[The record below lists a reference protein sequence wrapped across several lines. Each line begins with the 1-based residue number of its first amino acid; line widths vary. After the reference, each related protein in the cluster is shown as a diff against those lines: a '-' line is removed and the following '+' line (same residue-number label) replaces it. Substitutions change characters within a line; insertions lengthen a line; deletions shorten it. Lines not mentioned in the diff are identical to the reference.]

1 MVVGSLRQ
9 ETEVAIIGGGPGGY
23 IAALRAADLG
33 KEVTLI
39 DERDQL
45 GGVCLLEGC
54 IPSKTLISAVEV
66 IKAARNGEQFGLFF
80 SDLKTD
86 LQGLRSWTDSVVSS
100 LAQGVD
106 RLIQKRGIELITG
119 RARFESNRSLII
131 EGADVSAIDFRHCII
146 ATGSRIQSLPL
157 AADLPVWYS
166 TEALKI
172 PEIPEDLLIVGGG
185 YIGLE
190 LGQVYA
196 GLGSRVTVVE
206 LFPHLLMGADQDLV
220 EVLLNTCEQQFE
232 TVLVESKVV
241 GLEKSSA
248 GFVVT
253 IEQNG
258 ETKKSEFSQVLVSVG
273 RRPNTDDLGLENTTI
288 TPDKHGFIQVNSEG
302 RTAEDHIYAV
312 GDVTPGPMLAH
323 KASREGKVVAEV
335 IAQYH
340 SAFDNRAIP
349 AVVYTDP
356 EIAWAGLTEREAKA
370 QGLKIN
376 IGRFPLR
383 ALGRAK
389 TLGRSDGF
397 VKILSDPASNLV
409 LGVGMVGP
417 QASELIAEG
426 TLALEMG
433 ATLEDLLVTI
443 HPHPTLSEA
452 IMEAAEV
459 AAGSPVHI
467 APAEKK

>member
-1 MVVGSLRQ
+1 
-9 ETEVAIIGGGPGGY
+9 
-23 IAALRAADLG
+23 
-33 KEVTLI
+33 
-39 DERDQL
+39 
-45 GGVCLLEGC
+45 
-54 IPSKTLISAVEV
+54 
-66 IKAARNGEQFGLFF
+66 
-80 SDLKTD
+80 
-86 LQGLRSWTDSVVSS
+86 
-100 LAQGVD
+100 
-106 RLIQKRGIELITG
+106 
-119 RARFESNRSLII
+119 LII

-157 AADLPVWYS
+157 ASDLPVWYS
-166 TEALKI
+166 TEALKL

-232 TVLVESKVV
+232 TILLESKVV

-258 ETKKSEFSQVLVSVG
+258 ETRKSEFTQVLVAVG

-288 TPDKHGFIQVNSEG
+288 TPDNHGFIQVNSEG
-302 RTAEDHIYAV
+302 RTAEHHLYAV

-335 IAQYH
+335 IAQHH

-356 EIAWAGLTEREAKA
+356 EIAWAGLTEREAEA

-383 ALGRAK
+383 ALGRAR
-389 TLGRSDGF
+389 TLGRTDGF
-397 VKILSDPASNLV
+397 VKILSDPASKLV

-467 APAEKK
+467 PPAEKK

>member
-33 KEVTLI
+33 KEVALI
-39 DERDQL
+39 DEREQL

-66 IKAARNGEQFGLFF
+66 IKAARSAKQFGLSF
-80 SDLKTD
+80 SEMHTDLKA
-86 LQGLRSWTDSVVSS
+86 LRNWTDSVVSS
-100 LAQGVD
+100 LATGVD
-106 RLIQKRGIELITG
+106 RLLKRRGVELIRG
-119 RARFESNRSLII
+119 RARFESNRALII
-131 EGADVSAIDFRHCII
+131 QGADVGAMDFRHCII
-146 ATGSRIQSLPL
+146 ATGSRIQQLPL
-157 AADLPVWYS
+157 TSDLPVWYS
-166 TEALKI
+166 SEALKI
-172 PEIPEDLLIVGGG
+172 PEIPPSLLIVGGG

-196 GLGSRVTVVE
+196 GLGSRVTTVE
-206 LFPHLLMGADQDLV
+206 LFPHLLMGADHDLV
-220 EVLLNTCEQQFE
+220 DVLVKTCQEQFE
-232 TVLVESKVV
+232 AILVESKVV
-241 GLEKSSA
+241 SIKKSSA
-248 GFVVT
+248 GFAVT
-253 IEQNG
+253 IEHQG
-258 ETKKSEFSQVLVSVG
+258 ETINSEFSQVLVAVG
-273 RRPNTDDLGLENTTI
+273 RRPNTDDLGLENTKI
-288 TPDKHGFIQVNSEG
+288 TPDRHGFIQVDSEG
-302 RTAEDHIYAV
+302 RTAEPHLYGI

-335 IAQYH
+335 IAQH
-340 SAFDNRAIP
+340 KAAFDNRAIP

-356 EIAWAGLTEREAKA
+356 EIAWAGLTEREAEA
-370 QGLKIN
+370 QGLKVKV
-376 IGRFPLR
+376 GRFPFR
-383 ALGRAK
+383 ALGRAR
-389 TLGRSDGF
+389 TLGRSEGF
-397 VKILSDPASNLV
+397 VKILSEPETDLV

-433 ATLEDLLVTI
+433 ATLEDLMVTI

-459 AAGSPVHI
+459 AAGTPVHL
-467 APAEKK
+467 PK

>member
-66 IKAARNGEQFGLFF
+66 IRAARNAEQFGLSF

-86 LQGLRSWTDSVVSS
+86 LHGLRSWTDSVVSS
-100 LAQGVD
+100 LAKGVD
-106 RLIQKRGIELITG
+106 RLIQKRGIDLITG

-157 AADLPVWYS
+157 ASDLPVWYS

-220 EVLLNTCEQQFE
+220 EVLLNNCEQQFE
-232 TVLVESKVV
+232 TVLLESKVV

-248 GFVVT
+248 GFAVT
-253 IEQNG
+253 IEQHG
-258 ETKKSEFSQVLVSVG
+258 ETRKSEFTQVLVAVG

-288 TPDKHGFIQVNSEG
+288 TPDNHGFIQVNSEG
-302 RTAEDHIYAV
+302 RTAEPHIYAV

-335 IAQYH
+335 IAQHH

-356 EIAWAGLTEREAKA
+356 EIAWTGLTEREAKA
-370 QGLKIN
+370 QGLKVN

-383 ALGRAK
+383 ALGRAR

-397 VKILSDPASNLV
+397 VKILSDPESDLV

-467 APAEKK
+467 PPAEKK

>member
-9 ETEVAIIGGGPGGY
+9 ETEIAIIGGGPGGY
-23 IAALRAADLG
+23 IAALRAASLG

-39 DERDQL
+39 DERDRL

-54 IPSKTLISAVEV
+54 IPSKTLISAVEL
-66 IKAARNGEQFGLFF
+66 ISAARNAKQFGLSF
-80 SDLKTD
+80 SDLKMD
-86 LQGLRSWTDSVVSS
+86 LQVLRDWTESVVSS
-100 LAQGVD
+100 LAKGVD
-106 RLIQKRGIELITG
+106 RLIQRRGIELIRG
-119 RARFESNRSLII
+119 RARFESSRALSV
-131 EGADVSAIDFRHCII
+131 EGGDVASIDFRQCII
-146 ATGSRIQSLPL
+146 ATGSRIQEFPL
-157 AADLPVWYS
+157 SANLPVWYS
-166 TEALKI
+166 SEALRV
-172 PEIPEDLLIVGGG
+172 PEVPENILVVGGG

-196 GLGSRVTVVE
+196 GLGSRVTMVE
-206 LFPHLLMGADQDLV
+206 LFPHLLMGADHDLV
-220 EVLLNTCEQQFE
+220 EVLVKNCEQQFE
-232 TVLVESKVV
+232 AILLESKVV

-248 GFVVT
+248 GFAVT
-253 IEQNG
+253 IAHNG
-258 ETKKSEFSQVLVSVG
+258 ETKKAEFSQVLVAVG
-273 RRPNTDDLGLENTTI
+273 RRPNTDDLGLENTAI
-288 TPDKHGFIQVNSEG
+288 TPDRHGSIQVDSEG
-302 RTAEDHIYAV
+302 RTTEPHIYAI

-323 KASREGKVVAEV
+323 KASREAKVVAEV
-335 IAQYH
+335 IAKHH

-356 EIAWAGLTEREAKA
+356 EIAWAGLTEREAKDQA
-370 QGLKIN
+370 IAVTV
-376 IGRFPLR
+376 GRFPLR
-383 ALGRAK
+383 ALGRAR
-389 TLGRSDGF
+389 TLGRSDGL
-397 VKILSDPASNLV
+397 VKIISEPESGLV

-459 AAGSPVHI
+459 AAGTPVHI
-467 APAEKK
+467 SPAKKA